1 MSPLLHHQNFGYL
14 GYLVG
19 PTPRAC
25 WFYKNIEK
33 RQLWVRPMGGWNS
46 SLQAAWYLRHAHWAR
61 LWFVP
66 FVIWCLWIRSTIWML
81 ILSSTSYMVGRS
93 RVYVFPMKDIG
104 RWLPWMLPGS
114 TGRFYKDERDVVHN
128 HSTHGS
134 YITRIEGGVR
144 YEWYCYVLKRTIQNW
159 AKTAIH
165 VILELDLVTFHMKF
179 NLSDGTS
186 KIDVGMITI

>member
-1 MSPLLHHQNFGYL
+1 MSPLLHHQNFGYV

-81 ILSSTSYMVGRS
+81 ILGSTSYMVGRS
-93 RVYVFPMKDIG
+93 RVCIPHERYRSVTPLDATKVNRTILQG
-104 RWLPWMLPGS
+104 RTRYCPQPFCARILYNPHR
-114 TGRFYKDERDVVHN
+114 GRGKVWVILLRVKKNNTKLSENCHPCN
-128 HSTHGS
+128 
-134 YITRIEGGVR
+134 TRIGSGYIS
-144 YEWYCYVLKRTIQNW
+144 YEI
-159 AKTAIH
+159 
-165 VILELDLVTFHMKF
+165 
-179 NLSDGTS
+179 
-186 KIDVGMITI
+186 

>member
-1 MSPLLHHQNFGYL
+1 
-14 GYLVG
+14 
-19 PTPRAC
+19 
-25 WFYKNIEK
+25 
-33 RQLWVRPMGGWNS
+33 MGGW
-46 SLQAAWYLRHAHWAR
+46 SLQKAAWYVRHAHWAR
-61 LWFVP
+61 LCFVP
-66 FVIWCLWIRSTIWML
+66 FVILSCLWITYFNTIWLL
-81 ILSSTSYMVGRS
+81 IFHKFYGRPFARVLDVFIMVL
-93 RVYVFPMKDIG
+93 G

-128 HSTHGS
+128 HSAHGS